1 MIPAAAP
8 LVPVHMHPLA
18 LPTPQPLDQHPAA
31 VYLASLASPRSRA
44 TMEDALQVIA
54 GLLSGET
61 LDLWSVNWAALR
73 YQHTAAIRSLLT
85 TRYPSA
91 ASANQRLAALRGV
104 LKEAWRLGQLP
115 IEDYQR
121 AVDLKPIKG
130 EAAPKGRHIASDE
143 LGALLQAC
151 AADATI
157 TGVRDAA
164 LLGVLYN
171 TGMRRSEVV
180 ALDLADYQPKRRAL
194 VIRQGKGNK
203 ARTVYLSQVEAQR
216 LATWTAARG
225 TWPGPLWCAISKA
238 KRVITRR
245 LSDQAVLYLLQKR
258 AAEGGVERLSPH
270 DLRRTFIGD
279 LLDKGVDLSTA
290 QRMAG
295 HADVK
300 TTARYDRRGERT
312 QQQAAERL
320 QLPQS
325 DAAEPP
331 GAPLPTPP
339 HASGERTAHD
349 DTAPPTSP

>member
-1 MIPAAAP
+1 VGEIRPIDDEVALALAQT
-8 LVPVHMHPLA
+8 HPLA
-18 LPTPQPLDQHPAA
+18 LAISQPLDQHPAA

-54 GLLSGET
+54 GLLSGGA
-61 LDLWSVNWAALR
+61 LDLWAVNWAMLR
-73 YQHTAAIRSLLT
+73 YQHTAAIRSALAM
-85 TRYPSA
+85 RYPSA

-104 LKEAWRLGQLP
+104 LKEAWRLGLLP
-115 IEDYQR
+115 IEEYQR
-121 AVDLKPIKG
+121 AVDLRPIKG
-130 EAAPKGRHIASDE
+130 EAAPKGRHIPSEE
-143 LGALLQAC
+143 LGALLQIC
-151 AADATI
+151 AADDTI

-180 ALDLADYQPKRRAL
+180 ALDLVDYQTKRRAL

-203 ARTVYLSQVEAQR
+203 ARTVYLSASETKR
-216 LATWTAARG
+216 LERWIAARG
-225 TWPGPLWCAISKA
+225 SWAGPLWCAISKA

-258 AAEGGVERLSPH
+258 AEEAGVERFSPH
-270 DLRRTFIGD
+270 DVRRTFIGD

-300 TTARYDRRGERT
+300 TTARYDRRGERA

-320 QLPQS
+320 QLPDGDS
-325 DAAEPP
+325 EA
-331 GAPLPTPP
+331 
-339 HASGERTAHD
+339 
-349 DTAPPTSP
+349 